1 MRKKIFIPV
10 VLTLFVVGYHG
21 FFFLRTPDRPSFK
34 EQENKTL
41 SHFITSN
48 NDTGLSMP
56 QIAER
61 LFDIQTPDGTSGR
74 AFLIGNG
81 YLITAY
87 HVIREKSNMCAVTQ
101 EDRIHG
107 ICYPIFPLSLDEKKD
122 LALVYSDA
130 DIFQKSV
137 ISLFSGTGKM
147 EKFSFLKILSGK
159 KKQEPFLASYTMEEF
174 YHGNKREHKV
184 NLQYHPDSAAFE
196 VSGHKMEYDT
206 KAIEIM
212 YNLRKTE
219 ADAVLYELSA
229 SEEDLY
235 SFPVFNGDSGSG
247 ILAKDSRG
255 NYHYTGVVLRAWNT
269 RREIPTPGNPMGYK
283 SIQATVTFAASASS
297 VETFIIHYINQ
308 GY

>member
-10 VLTLFVVGYHG
+10 VLTLFVGVYHS
-21 FFFLRTPDRPSFK
+21 FFFLETPDRPSFK
-34 EQENKTL
+34 ERENKTL
-41 SHFITSN
+41 TSFILSN
-48 NDTGLSMP
+48 NNTGLSMA
-56 QIAER
+56 QIGER

-87 HVIREKSNMCAVTQ
+87 HVIRKKNNMCAVSQ

-107 ICYPIFPLSLDEKKD
+107 ICYPIFPLSLDEKRD

-137 ISLFSGTGKM
+137 ISLFRGTGKV
-147 EKFSFLKILSGK
+147 EKYSFFKILSGEK
-159 KKQEPFLASYTMEEF
+159 RTEPFLVSYTMNEF
-174 YHGNKREHKV
+174 YHGNKREHSV
-184 NLQYHPDSAAFE
+184 NLLYHPDSAAFE
-196 VSGHKMEYDT
+196 VSGHRMEYDT
-206 KAIEIM
+206 KAIEKM
-212 YNLRKTE
+212 YNLRKKE
-219 ADAVLYELSA
+219 EDAVLYELSA

-247 ILAKDSRG
+247 ILAKDNRG
-255 NYHYTGVVLRAWNT
+255 NFHYTGVVLRAWNT

-283 SIQATVTFAASASS
+283 SIQATVTFAAAASS